1 MGKGVKKPKDP
12 PANASAISDVAKYI
26 GQLSRVPLWTGQV
39 VAKPQETDQLKMKQ
53 LSAVP
58 VAITGGI
65 APEKRPDAQHR
76 VP

>member
-12 PANASAISDVAKYI
+12 PANASAISDAAKYI
-26 GQLSRVPLWTGQV
+26 GQLSKVPLWTGQ
-39 VAKPQETDQLKMKQ
+39 AKPQETDQLRMKQ
-53 LSAVP
+53 FSAVP